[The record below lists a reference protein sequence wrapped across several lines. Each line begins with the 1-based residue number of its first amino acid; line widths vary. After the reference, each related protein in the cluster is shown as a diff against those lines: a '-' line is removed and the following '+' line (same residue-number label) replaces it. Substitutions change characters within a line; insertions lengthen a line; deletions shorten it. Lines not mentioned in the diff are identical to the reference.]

1 MADNDKKKLYKQI
14 VRQAEPHLILERMR
28 VHGFWPVDQP
38 LPEDPAG
45 EAAERAAIEA
55 ELQALRRQHSK
66 VADPDKALAE
76 ERIRRWQESKQRR
89 AERRQAREAEAEER
103 RQRWAEERLHRVYF
117 LGEGVSGGL
126 GRDQDASSDEARL
139 VELGLP
145 LLHTGA
151 DLARAMEIKLGVLRW
166 LTFHRRGAA
175 LVHYHR
181 YQIPKRSG
189 GQRLISAPKPQL
201 AQAQHWV
208 LEKIL
213 SRLATTD
220 LAHGFVKRRSI
231 VSNAA
236 AHVGQAVVANM
247 DLADFFPS
255 VTFRRVKGLF
265 QKRMGYSEQVATV
278 LALLTTEPP
287 RLPVAYDGRRYW
299 AALGERRLPQG
310 ACTSPALT
318 NLVCRRLDH
327 RLDGLARSMDFT
339 YTRYADDLTFSGD
352 AVDSIGRLL
361 RGVRSVLTDEGFDEN
376 RAKTRIMR
384 RGRRQEVTGVVVND
398 RPTVSRTEI
407 RRLRAILH
415 NCARHGLESQ
425 NRSGHPHFAAYL
437 RGKVAYVAM
446 VDPVRGQQLQTAL
459 ASALATVK

>member
-1 MADNDKKKLYKQI
+1 MAEDDKRKLYRQI
-14 VRQAEPHLILERMR
+14 VRQADPHLILERMR
-28 VHGFWPVDQP
+28 VHGFWPADQP
-38 LPEDPAG
+38 LPEDPAD

-55 ELQALRRQHSK
+55 ELQTLRRQHSTIS
-66 VADPDKALAE
+66 DPDRALAE
-76 ERIRRWQESKQRR
+76 ERIRRWQESKKRR
-89 AERRQAREAEAEER
+89 AERKQDREAEAEER
-103 RQRWAEERLHRVYF
+103 RQRWAEERQHRLYF

-126 GRDQDASSDEARL
+126 GRDQDARSDEARL
-139 VELGLP
+139 IELGLP

-151 DLARAMEIKLGVLRW
+151 DLARAMEIKLGTLRW
-166 LTFHRRGAA
+166 LSFHRRGAA

-201 AQAQHWV
+201 ARCQRWV
-208 LEKIL
+208 LEEIL
-213 SRLATTD
+213 SRLPVTD
-220 LAHGFVKRRSI
+220 LAHGFVRQRSI

-236 AHVGQAVVANM
+236 AHVGRAVVVNV
-247 DLADFFPS
+247 DLTDFFPS
-255 VTFRRVKGLF
+255 VSFRRVKGLF
-265 QKRMGYSEQVATV
+265 HKRMGYSEQVATV

-287 RLPVAYDGRRYW
+287 RLPVTYTGKRYW
-299 AALGERRLPQG
+299 VALGERRLPQG
-310 ACTSPALT
+310 ACTSPAVT

-327 RLDGLARSMDFT
+327 RLDGLARSMKYT
-339 YTRYADDLTFSGD
+339 YSRYADDLTFSGD
-352 AVDSIGRLL
+352 ATDSIGRLL
-361 RGVRSVLTDEGFDEN
+361 RGVRAVLTDEGFDEN

-437 RGKVAYVAM
+437 RGKVAFVTM
-446 VDPVRGQQLQTAL
+446 VDPVRGQQLQQAL
-459 ASALATVK
+459 AAALTGEE